1 MLEQSMSGDIYHWLC
16 HIFKHINFLPATKKT
31 LQRFKK
37 KLFPA
42 ECTLLCVAGVG
53 KAVVL
58 DHPEE
63 ALLLVGVLGD
73 AVEEEGADTDSS
85 LRHVI
90 NHLKS
95 TMEIVLSSTG
105 SMLPGLY

>member
-1 MLEQSMSGDIYHWLC
+1 M
-16 HIFKHINFLPATKKT
+16 
-31 LQRFKK
+31 
-37 KLFPA
+37 
-42 ECTLLCVAGVG
+42 
-53 KAVVL
+53 AVVL

-63 ALLLVGVLGD
+63 ALLLVGVLGE

-85 LRHVI
+85 LQHVI

-95 TMEIVLSSTG
+95 TMEIVRSSTG

>member
-1 MLEQSMSGDIYHWLC
+1 M
-16 HIFKHINFLPATKKT
+16 
-31 LQRFKK
+31 
-37 KLFPA
+37 
-42 ECTLLCVAGVG
+42 
-53 KAVVL
+53 AVVI

-63 ALLLVGVLGD
+63 ALLLVGVLG
-73 AVEEEGADTDSS
+73 EEEGADTDSS

-90 NHLKS
+90 NHLKI

>member
-1 MLEQSMSGDIYHWLC
+1 MSGDIYHWLC
-16 HIFKHINFLPATKKT
+16 HIFKHINFLPDKNKPQKT

-53 KAVVL
+53 MAVVL

-95 TMEIVLSSTG
+95 TMEIVPSSTG
-105 SMLPGLY
+105 SLLPGLY

>member
-1 MLEQSMSGDIYHWLC
+1 M
-16 HIFKHINFLPATKKT
+16 
-31 LQRFKK
+31 
-37 KLFPA
+37 
-42 ECTLLCVAGVG
+42 
-53 KAVVL
+53 AVVL

-73 AVEEEGADTDSS
+73 AVEEEGADTDRS